1 MNQNPG
7 VIGTKLGM
15 TQVFNEDGTITPC
28 TVVESRPVVVGKRTQ
43 DKDSYDALILGVGA
57 KKDKHVRKPQAGFYK
72 KQNVEAKAQ
81 LKEFRC
87 SAEFAAKFEV
97 GQEVK
102 LSDLFE
108 DGQYIDVQGVSR
120 GRGFSGVMRRHNF
133 AGSGGSHGAHEYK
146 RHGGSIGMN
155 MTPGRVL
162 KGQKMAGQLGNK
174 RLSVLNLR
182 VHKVMADENLVLI
195 RGGVP
200 GPKNATVIVRG
211 AVKKRNGGKAS

>member
-15 TQVFNEDGTITPC
+15 TQVFNEDGSVTPC
-28 TVVESRPVVVGKRTQ
+28 TVVQSKPVVVGKRTQ
-43 DKDSYDALILGVGA
+43 DKDGYDALIIGVGTKTA
-57 KKDKHVRKPQAGFYK
+57 KHVKKPQAGFYK
-72 KQNVEAKAQ
+72 KQNVDPKA
-81 LKEFRC
+81 LLREFRC
-87 SAEFAAKFEV
+87 PADFAAKFET

-102 LSDLFE
+102 LDELFE
-108 DGQYIDVQGVSR
+108 AGQYIDVQGVSR

-133 AGSGGSHGAHEYK
+133 AGGTSSHGTHEYK

-155 MTPGRVL
+155 MTPGHVL
-162 KGQKMAGQLGNK
+162 KGQKMAGQCGNK

-182 VHKVMADENLVLI
+182 IHQVIADQNLVLI

-200 GPKNATVIVRG
+200 GAKNATVIVRG
-211 AVKKRNGGKAS
+211 AVKKRNGGKVS